1 MSIFFQALP
10 TQKPEE
16 PKFRTAESPAPRIPC
31 SQSTAPLKREHVSGG
46 MKIDGLYSVLSE
58 YGPIEA
64 YFAGTLRADG
74 GCIPCSQS
82 TAPLKHFLARFSRP
96 GLPVFR
102 ALRVRPH

>member
-31 SQSTAPLKREHVSGG
+31 SQSTAPLKRHCRNRDTAGIRV
-46 MKIDGLYSVLSE
+46 YSVLSE

-64 YFAGTLRADG
+64 
-74 GCIPCSQS
+74 
-82 TAPLKHFLARFSRP
+82 
-96 GLPVFR
+96 
-102 ALRVRPH
+102 